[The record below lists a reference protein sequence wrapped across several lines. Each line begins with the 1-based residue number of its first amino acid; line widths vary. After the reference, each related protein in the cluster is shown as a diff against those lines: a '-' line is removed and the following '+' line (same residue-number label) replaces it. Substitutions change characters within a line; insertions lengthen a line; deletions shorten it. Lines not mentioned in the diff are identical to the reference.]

1 MRRKTCCPSAFG
13 SHAIP
18 NLGCHIF
25 LSDGIVP
32 SEGNVKRP
40 CAFTTVESI
49 QGRKNTCEGGVIGSG
64 SIWASHR
71 NP

>member
-1 MRRKTCCPSAFG
+1 M
-13 SHAIP
+13 P
-18 NLGCHIF
+18 NRGCHIF

-49 QGRKNTCEGGVIGSG
+49 QGEKNTVEGGVIGSG
-64 SIWASHR
+64 SIWASQR